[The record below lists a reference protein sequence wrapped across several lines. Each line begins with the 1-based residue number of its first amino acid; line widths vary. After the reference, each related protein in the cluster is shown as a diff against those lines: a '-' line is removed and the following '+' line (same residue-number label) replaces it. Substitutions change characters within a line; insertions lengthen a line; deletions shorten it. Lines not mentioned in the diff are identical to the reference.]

1 MPRPS
6 YKQLYVEEQKKREK
20 VAQQTKKEMK
30 ALMKQVE
37 DVQAVAQPLIE
48 GHEYSA
54 REAMYIQQIA
64 ELQQE
69 RFRLLNKIEDLEV
82 DIAAANAILNKK

>member
-6 YKQLYVEEQKKREK
+6 YKQLFEEEKKKREK
-20 VAQQTKKEMK
+20 VAKQTKKEMK

-37 DVQAVAQPLIE
+37 DVRAVAQPLIE

-69 RFRLLNKIEDLEV
+69 RFRLLNKIEELQV
-82 DIAAANAILNKK
+82 DIAAANAVLNKK

>member
-6 YKQLYVEEQKKREK
+6 YKQLFEEEKKKREK

-37 DVQAVAQPLIE
+37 DVRAVAQPLIE

-54 REAMYIQQIA
+54 REAMYIQQIT
-64 ELQQE
+64 ELQTE
-69 RFRLLNKIEDLEV
+69 VNRLRTILDMHDLAV
-82 DIAAANAILNKK
+82 